1 MPLLPTFTAAQA
13 TALLDTMAGAV
24 GTMDGITATGTATM
38 ALATNHMSVWP
49 LVARVTAS
57 AAMAASLAMAV
68 LADTSV
74 VVVVDTAA
82 AGTVDAGPKFGGSTD
97 NL

>member
-1 MPLLPTFTAAQA
+1 
-13 TALLDTMAGAV
+13 
-24 GTMDGITATGTATM
+24 
-38 ALATNHMSVWP
+38 
-49 LVARVTAS
+49 
-57 AAMAASLAMAV
+57 MAASLAMAV

-74 VVVVDTAA
+74 VAVVDTAAA

>member
-1 MPLLPTFTAAQA
+1 
-13 TALLDTMAGAV
+13 
-24 GTMDGITATGTATM
+24 MDGITATGTATM

-49 LVARVTAS
+49 QVARATAS

-68 LADTSV
+68 LADTPA
-74 VVVVDTAA
+74 VVDTAA
-82 AGTVDAGPKFGGSTD
+82 AGTVDAGPKFSGPTD